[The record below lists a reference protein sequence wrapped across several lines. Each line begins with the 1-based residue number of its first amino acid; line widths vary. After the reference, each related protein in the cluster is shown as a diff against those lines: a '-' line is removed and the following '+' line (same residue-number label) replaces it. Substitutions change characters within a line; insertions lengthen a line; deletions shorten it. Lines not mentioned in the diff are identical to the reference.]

1 MNWNAFK
8 YTIKE
13 GFKNVFLNGV
23 MSLASISVMVCCMVL
38 TGSAVLISLNLSQ
51 MLKTVENQNSITI
64 FLKKTVPVSKLPE
77 VEEKIKNIPN
87 ILKCEYYSSNQASEK
102 YKEILG
108 SLYGILEKG
117 GNPFPESFHITM
129 EDLSLYKQTVDQLE
143 LLEEVDSISDKSE
156 IAKKLSDLSK
166 LISTAGLWTVCS
178 LGIIS
183 MFIIANTI
191 RLTIHN
197 RRLEISIMK
206 SVGATNSFILAPFM
220 VEGIVIGIAAALI
233 SSLIL
238 NFSYNNFVKVI
249 GQIISFHGVYL
260 KNVFGEILLSFLSA
274 GLFFG
279 VVGGLISIRR
289 YLKREGVSFAR

>member
-1 MNWNAFK
+1 
-8 YTIKE
+8 
-13 GFKNVFLNGV
+13 

-38 TGSAVLISLNLSQ
+38 TGSAVLVSLNLSQ
-51 MLKTVENQNSITI
+51 MLKTVESQNSITV
-64 FLKKTVPVSKLPE
+64 FLKKKVPVSQTPE
-77 VEEKIKNIPN
+77 IEEKIKSIPN

-117 GNPFPESFHITM
+117 GNPFPESFHVTM
-129 EDLSLYKQTVDQLE
+129 DDLSLYKETVAQIEALD
-143 LLEEVDSISDKSE
+143 EVDSISDKSE

-191 RLTIHN
+191 RLTIHS

-206 SVGATNSFILAPFM
+206 SVGATNGFILAPFM
-220 VEGIVIGIAAALI
+220 VEGIVIGITAALI
-233 SSLIL
+233 SSVIL
-238 NFSYNNFVKVI
+238 NVSYNSFVNVV
-249 GQIISFHGVYL
+249 GQIISFHGVYF
-260 KNVFGEILLSFLSA
+260 KNVFGEILISFLSS

-279 VVGGLISIRR
+279 VIGGLISIRR
-289 YLKREGVSFAR
+289 YLKKEGVNFAK